1 MWQAKFFTL
10 SQRKQNLCC
19 TIIPKT
25 NKQTKGHKDSR
36 NKRRKETIEETD
48 ETLEITPLSSGKAG
62 EALCA
67 THKRNTGSQQASD
80 FLINWQKDEHLP
92 TPWSGQLAET
102 CELGSG
108 ASIETILFWRDGIT
122 PGFGTRSHGQL
133 STVKFVLVAELER
146 DQERYNPRY

>member
-1 MWQAKFFTL
+1 MEEGRGACDRQNFLPYPKGSKTYAVQLFP
-10 SQRKQNLCC
+10 KQ
-19 TIIPKT
+19 T
-25 NKQTKGHKDSR
+25 NKKGHKDSR

-92 TPWSGQLAET
+92 TP
-102 CELGSG
+102 
-108 ASIETILFWRDGIT
+108 
-122 PGFGTRSHGQL
+122 
-133 STVKFVLVAELER
+133 
-146 DQERYNPRY
+146 